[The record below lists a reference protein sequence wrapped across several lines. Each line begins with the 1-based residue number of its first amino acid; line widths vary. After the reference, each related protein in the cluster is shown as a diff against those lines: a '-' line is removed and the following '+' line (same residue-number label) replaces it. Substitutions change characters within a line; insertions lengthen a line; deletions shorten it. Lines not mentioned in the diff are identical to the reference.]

1 MLLADCSSRQNE
13 KCVILTINSLGFND
27 NIKWK
32 NKVYM
37 CLCEYVFVFDE
48 LNSNVFTY
56 SQMNIYM
63 INYHF
68 N

>member
-1 MLLADCSSRQNE
+1 MHLADCYNRQNK

-37 CLCEYVFVFDE
+37 CLCEYMC
-48 LNSNVFTY
+48 LY
-56 SQMNIYM
+56 LMN
-63 INYHF
+63 
-68 N
+68 